1 MYCNLSITF
10 TDHPLS
16 VQNKNPIHRRNDE
29 LENNN
34 IRYNELL
41 QKKNYETYRDNSNFL
56 KETLFM
62 EETIMKVMHTL
73 WEYIQYTISPVSGE

>member
-1 MYCNLSITF
+1 MISAKQK
-10 TDHPLS
+10 P
-16 VQNKNPIHRRNDE
+16 VHRRNDE

-34 IRYNELL
+34 IRCNELL
-41 QKKNYETYRDNSNFL
+41 QKKIMKQYRDNSNFL

-62 EETIMKVMHTL
+62 EATIKKVMHTL

>member
-16 VQNKNPIHRRNDE
+16 VQNKNLFTDE
-29 LENNN
+29 MMNWR
-34 IRYNELL
+34 IITSDIMSFY
-41 QKKNYETYRDNSNFL
+41 KKKIMKHRDNSNFL